1 MTKSINI
8 LSFGGKQMIDSSFH
22 ELSVRGTPDFP
33 LEPYFLDENHPRY
46 NMQFHWHKEYELINI
61 LKGSFTVIL
70 NGNSYELKEGE
81 SVFIPGGI
89 IHGGTPKNCL
99 YEVIVFF
106 PSIMFATQKSKFV
119 LESQILYP
127 VFFQNNSNVE
137 NIFNALR
144 LKKEG
149 YELTVIG
156 NLYLLAEKMLSLKDK
171 NKIIPDLRIEKIKSV
186 LYYIEKNYAENISLS
201 ELAATASMSPNYF
214 CRFFKQLTKETPIEY
229 ITRYRI
235 EKACEML
242 VGGNSVTDTTY
253 HCGFNDT
260 SYFINIFKKHMGIS
274 PKQYQLTH

>member
-1 MTKSINI
+1 
-8 LSFGGKQMIDSSFH
+8 MIDSSFH

-61 LKGSFTVIL
+61 LKGTFTIIL

-106 PSIMFATQKSKFV
+106 PSIMFATQKSRFI
-119 LESQILYP
+119 LESQILNP
-127 VFFQNNSNVE
+127 VFFKNDENVN
-137 NIFNALR
+137 NIFDSLR
-144 LKKEG
+144 HKQTG

-156 NLYLLAEKMLSLKDK
+156 NLYLLAKKMLKFED
-171 NKIIPDLRIEKIKSV
+171 NYKIIPDLKIEKIKNV
-186 LYYIEKNYAENISLS
+186 LYYIEKNYTESISLS
-201 ELAATASMSPNYF
+201 DLAKVSSMNPNYF

-242 VGGNSVTDTTY
+242 VGGHSVTDTAY

-260 SYFINIFKKHMGIS
+260 SYFINIFKKHMGLS
-274 PKQYQLTH
+274 PKQYQLAH

>member
-8 LSFGGKQMIDSSFH
+8 LTFEVKLMIDSSFH

-81 SVFIPGGI
+81 SVFVPGGI

-119 LESQILYP
+119 LESQIINP
-127 VFFQNNSNVE
+127 VFFKNNVNVE
-137 NIFNALR
+137 GVFKALR
-144 LKKEG
+144 LKPEG
-149 YELTVIG
+149 YELSVIG
-156 NLYLLAEKMLSLKDK
+156 NLYLLSETMLKLKDK
-171 NKIIPDLRIEKIKSV
+171 NKIIPDLKIDKIKNV
-186 LYYIEKNYAENISLS
+186 LYYIDKNYTENISLS
-201 ELAATASMSPNYF
+201 ELAKISSMNPNYF

-229 ITRYRI
+229 ITRFRI

-242 VGGNSVTDTTY
+242 VGGHSVTDTAY

-274 PKQYQLTH
+274 PKQYQLAH